1 MKCGK
6 SYNVTSTNPKMSGSS
21 GSMSYGGSYKYG
33 GMVKSYQDGGVVT
46 DQPKPDMRPYEEQQA
61 DIEAQ
66 RKKREAEKAA
76 QRKREGEYAEM
87 DENMRE
93 AGKRY
98 RERKQRG
105 E

>member
-6 SYNVTSTNPKMSGSS
+6 SYSVTSTNPKMSGSS

-46 DQPKPDMRPYEEQQA
+46 DQPRPDMRPKEEQQA
-61 DIEAQ
+61 DAAKESARIA
-66 RKKREAEKAA
+66 AEKEAMA
-76 QRKREGEYAEM
+76 VTQAEQREM
-87 DENMRE
+87 DRKMRE
-93 AGKRY
+93 ASKRY

>member
-21 GSMSYGGSYKYG
+21 GSMGYGGSYKYG
-33 GMVKSYQDGGVVT
+33 GMVKSYQQGGVIT

-66 RKKREAEKAA
+66 RKKREEEEAA
-76 QRKREGEYAEM
+76 RNEQKGKDALM
-87 DENMRE
+87 DSNMRE
-93 AGKRY
+93 ADKRY
-98 RERKQRG
+98 RERKKRG